1 MLKFKNMKQPTIIE
15 RIKTFFT
22 KKRIIWTIAI
32 LAVLL
37 IGWLIFGGSPST
49 DNIQT
54 VVVKKQDVEKT
65 ILTTGQVVSQTDL
78 SLSFQTSGFV
88 RKINIKEGDTV
99 KAGQVLAVLDQGNTL
114 AQLESARGALAQ
126 AQANYEKIKA
136 AATVQDVAVA
146 EATVNAAQVSLDN
159 AKQSLKNSLTTA
171 YTNTNTAVLSYTNI
185 LFSNPNSSSPQFSVP
200 GTVQTNSQLVGSVN
214 AGRVAVNSA
223 LMDWQMKI
231 SAMNDNNIEQT
242 VNESLQYVNTISV
255 HFENIISLLTSYTQ
269 VTSGGSQT
277 TLTTYQ
283 TGVATA
289 KSTVDGAGTSIT
301 TYRQAVKSAESSLL
315 SAKASLALKQAPARP
330 EDISIAE
337 AQVLS
342 AQGQVSLAQTN
353 LNNTLITA
361 PTAGTITQIDI
372 KLGELATASKEVM
385 KLLNVS
391 DLYTEA
397 QVSEADIA
405 SVAVGQ
411 SIDNTFDALGPD
423 KHFESKVLTVNPAST
438 VVSGVVNYKVT
449 GSLENIPGIKPGMTA
464 NMTILVT
471 EKKDVLVVPSSA
483 IINKDGKKLVRVIDD
498 PKTKTYKEVEVTT
511 DLEADGGLVE
521 VVSGLTVGDEVVTY
535 IK

>member
-1 MLKFKNMKQPTIIE
+1 MKQT
-15 RIKTFFT
+15 TFFGHIKAFFT
-22 KKRIIWTIAI
+22 VKKIIWTVVI
-32 LAVLL
+32 LVVLL
-37 IGWLIFGGSPST
+37 IGWMIFGRGDTAS
-49 DNIQT
+49 NIQT
-54 VVVKKQDVEKT
+54 VIIKKQDVQKT
-65 ILTTGQVVSQTDL
+65 ILTTGQVVSSTDL

-88 RKINIKEGDTV
+88 RRINVKEGDSV
-99 KAGQVLAVLDQGNTL
+99 RAGQVLAVLDQGNAL
-114 AQLESARGALAQ
+114 AQLESAKGALAQ

-136 AATVQDVAVA
+136 AATLQDIAVA
-146 EATVNAAQVSLDN
+146 EATVSAAEVSLDN
-159 AKQSLKNSLTTA
+159 ARQNLRNSLNTA
-171 YTNTNTAVLSYTNI
+171 YTNSNTSVLSYTNI
-185 LFSNPNSSSPQFSVP
+185 LFSNPGSNTPQFGVV
-200 GTVQTNSQLVGSVN
+200 GTIQTNTQLVTTVN
-214 AGRVAVNSA
+214 NSRVNINTI
-223 LMDWQMKI
+223 LPEWQMKI
-231 SAMNDNNIEQT
+231 ASMNDSNMEQT
-242 VNESLQYVNTISV
+242 VNDSLQYINVISNYLD
-255 HFENIISLLTSYTQ
+255 NIISLLTTYTQ
-269 VTSGGSQT
+269 LTTGGSQT

-301 TYRQAVKSAESSLL
+301 TYRQAVKSAESTLL
-315 SAKASLALKQAPARP
+315 SAKASLALKKAPARP
-330 EDISIAE
+330 EDVSIAE

-353 LNNTLITA
+353 LNNTVITA
-361 PTAGTITQIDI
+361 PTSGTITKIDI

-385 KLLNVS
+385 KLLNVN

-405 SVAVGQ
+405 YVAVGQ

-483 IINKDGKKLVRVIDD
+483 IINRDGKKFVRLVNDTKA
-498 PKTKTYKEVEVTT
+498 KTFTEVEVQT

-521 VVSGLTVGDEVVTY
+521 IVSGLSADQEVVTY
-535 IK
+535 LK